1 MSPVEDPQGVEK
13 NKPPESFTGF
23 VATFE
28 DGTSVLE
35 REGYHS
41 EKLRRPMATSW
52 PEIDRARITR
62 LDLYWHGQKKAT
74 VSKSEQ
80 PHLDADGWFFSQTGY
95 MDVSRHTVVVIARNI
110 GFRGKDGMLYVTS
123 VRESD
128 GAVRGSVRA

>member
-1 MSPVEDPQGVEK
+1 MSPREEPQGAR
-13 NKPPESFTGF
+13 NSSPPASFTGF
-23 VATFE
+23 VATYE

-52 PEIDRARITR
+52 PEIDRARLTS
-62 LDLYWHGQKKAT
+62 LDLYWHGEKKAT

-95 MDVSRHTVVVIARNI
+95 MDVSSHTILVIARNI
-110 GFRGKDGMLYVTS
+110 GYRGRDGLLYVTS
-123 VRESD
+123 IRESD
-128 GAVRGSVRA
+128 GALKGSVRA